1 MIITDVRKGFRMR
14 KAIQKDEE
22 ERWIETQNIIVAV
35 LIIFF
40 IVGIVL
46 AYYNLLYNERRDSII
61 KNGESTAI
69 KTSDRFNEYLSTSS
83 DVVLL
88 TAYTLN
94 DMIKEDRS
102 DKEILDYLV
111 SQSTSIKNSILEN
124 SEGLYGYINGRFF
137 SGVLWKPDN
146 HYVATE
152 RPWYIK
158 AAANGRNLTMIEPY
172 IDAKSGTVMITIA
185 KLLDD
190 DKSVIAMDVSLEQIQ
205 RITEDAVIAGNSDIE
220 IILDGTNTVIAHS
233 NKDEVGKTYREG
245 TGDFAAALVAE
256 INNSDSNFYEFDY
269 ENDHY
274 IAYSAM
280 LSNDWRCLSIRNA
293 TTVLKPLN
301 MILGSTI
308 VIVFIMVI
316 VLTMVFRKSNERSVI
331 AERLNKQLSS
341 TAEIYRS
348 VHDLDI
354 QNDSFSRILARNGK
368 LTEVIGNDLP
378 DAQKVLFERVDELT
392 DPVSRAEM
400 HDFVDFSTI
409 DERMRDRKTISVEFL
424 SSSKEWLRGRFVVS
438 QTDSSGKITHVLWM
452 VEDINKEKMEREA
465 LLDRSERAIAANEAK
480 SAFLSNMS
488 HEIRTPINAVLGMN
502 EMILRESDEQNVIA
516 YSQSIKT
523 AGNTLLGIVNDILD
537 FSKIEAGKME
547 IIPVDY
553 DLSSM
558 LSDLVNMI
566 QTRADDKG
574 LVLNLDF
581 DPKTPK
587 SLNGDEVR
595 IKQII
600 TNILTN
606 AVKYTERGNILFCV
620 SHEIDKDDPDSVYLC
635 VSVKD
640 TGIGIKPEDIKRL
653 FSEFERI
660 DEKRNRKV
668 EGTGLGMTITKS
680 LLEMMDSHL
689 EVESVYGV
697 GSRFG
702 FRLKQKV
709 LRWEELGSYE
719 TSYREYIG
727 SHSKYSEKFTAPDAD
742 ILVVDDNPMNLMV
755 LQSLLKQTQVRI
767 DTADSGD
774 KALSMTFGK
783 KYDIILLDH
792 MMPEKDG
799 IETLHEMRSRDN
811 DPNDDTPVICLTAN
825 AISGAR
831 EQYIAEGFD
840 DYLTK
845 PVDSAK
851 LEDMIMRYLPADKIL
866 EGSYDESELSE
877 EYEGIIPDKV
887 RENPEIDIETGI
899 KNNGSE
905 RTYLETLKLY
915 AREAYSYTDEIE
927 RYMASGDVKN
937 ATVKIHALKST
948 SRTIGAVAI
957 GELAQKLEDAGKKN
971 DIATL
976 NDELGGLLD
985 RCRYLGD
992 KLSELLLEDM
1002 EDKGE
1007 AGDRV
1012 IVDDDKLKDAYS
1024 RILQFA
1030 KECDNASINEVLEEL
1045 KGYTIPDNEK
1055 ERFKDLVSALDYFDF
1070 DRIIELLR

>member
-1 MIITDVRKGFRMR
+1 MR
-14 KAIQKDEE
+14 KAIQKDED

-88 TAYTLN
+88 TAYSLN
-94 DMIKEDRS
+94 DMIKENRS
-102 DKEILDYLV
+102 RQEIQDYLV
-111 SQSTSIKNSILEN
+111 GQSTAIKNSVLEN
-124 SEGLYGYINGRFF
+124 SEGLYGYFYGGFI
-137 SGVLWKPDN
+137 SGALWEPGDD
-146 HYVATE
+146 YVATE
-152 RPWYIK
+152 RPWYVK

-190 DKSVIAMDVSLEQIQ
+190 DESVIAMDVSLDQVQ
-205 RITEDAVIAGNSDIE
+205 KITEDAVASGGSDIE
-220 IILDGTNTVIAHS
+220 MILDGTNTVIAHS
-233 NKDEVGKTYREG
+233 DKNEVGKTYDENS
-245 TGDFAAALVAE
+245 GDFAAAL
-256 INNSDSNFYEFDY
+256 ISDLYDSDSNFYEFDY
-269 ENDHY
+269 NENHY
-274 IAYSAM
+274 MAYSQM
-280 LSNDWRCLSIRNA
+280 LTNDWRCLSVRNA
-293 TTVLKPLN
+293 TTVFKPLN

-316 VLTMVFRKSNERSVI
+316 VLAMVFRKSNERSVI

-354 QNDSFSRILARNGK
+354 VNDSYSRILSRNGK
-368 LTEVIGNDLP
+368 LNEVIGNDQP
-378 DAQKVLFERVDELT
+378 NAQNVLYERVEELT
-392 DPVSRAEM
+392 DPVSREEM
-400 HDFVDFSTI
+400 RSFVDFSTL
-409 DERMRDRKTISVEFL
+409 DERLKDRNTISTEFF

-438 QTDSSGKITHVLWM
+438 QKDSTGRITHVLWM
-452 VEDINKEKMEREA
+452 VEDIDKEKKEREV

-502 EMILRESDEQNVIA
+502 EMILRESDEQNVVA

-558 LSDLVNMI
+558 LNDLVNMI

-574 LVLNLDF
+574 LVLDLDF

-606 AVKYTERGNILFCV
+606 AVKYTERGNILFSV
-620 SHEIDKDDPDSVYLC
+620 SYEEDKEDHDSVYLI

-640 TGIGIKPEDIKRL
+640 TGIGIKPEDIKKL

-689 EVESVYGV
+689 EVDSVYGV

-709 LRWEELGSYE
+709 VRREELGNYQA
-719 TSYREYIG
+719 SYREYIS
-727 SHSKYSEKFTAPDAD
+727 SHKRYSEKFTAPDAD
-742 ILVVDDNPMNLMV
+742 ILVVDDNPMNIMV
-755 LQSLLKQTQVRI
+755 LQSLLKQTHVKI
-767 DTADSGD
+767 DTAESGD
-774 KALSMTFGK
+774 EALAMACDK
-783 KYDIILLDH
+783 KYDIIFLDH

-799 IETLHEMRSRDN
+799 IETLHEMRAQKN
-811 DPNDDTPVICLTAN
+811 NPNDDTPVICLTAN

-840 DYLTK
+840 DYITK

-851 LEDMIMRYLPADKIL
+851 LEEMIMQYLPPEKVM
-866 EGSYDESELSE
+866 EGTIEDTEPDEVHES
-877 EYEGIIPDKV
+877 IIPDAVKN
-887 RENPEIDIETGI
+887 NPEIDIETGI

-905 RTYLETLKLY
+905 QTYLETLKLF
-915 AREAYSYTDEIE
+915 AKEAYSYADEIE
-927 RYMASGDVKN
+927 GYMSTGDIKN

-948 SRTIGAVAI
+948 SRIIGANDL
-957 GELAQKLEDAGKKN
+957 GELAQKLENAGKAN
-971 DIATL
+971 DVNAL
-976 NDELGGLLD
+976 NEELGGLLD

-992 KLSELLLEDM
+992 QLGGLIETTDDAADLGPIDEETLLASYA
-1002 EDKGE
+1002 KI
-1007 AGDRV
+1007 R
-1012 IVDDDKLKDAYS
+1012 
-1024 RILQFA
+1024 QFA
-1030 KECDNASINEVLEEL
+1030 EECDNASIEEVLNEL
-1045 KGYTIPDNEK
+1045 KGYTVPDNEK
-1055 ERFKDLVSALDYFDF
+1055 DRYKELVKASDYFDF
-1070 DRIIELLR
+1070 DRISELLV

>member
-1 MIITDVRKGFRMR
+1 MIVTDGFGMR
-14 KAIQKDEE
+14 KAIQKDED

-40 IVGIVL
+40 MVGIVL
-46 AYYNLLYNERRDSII
+46 AYYNLLYNERRDNII

-69 KTSDRFNEYLSTSS
+69 KTSERFKEYLSTSS

-88 TAYTLN
+88 TAYSLN
-94 DMIKEDRS
+94 DMIIEDRS
-102 DKEILDYLV
+102 DREIRDYLV
-111 SQSTSIKNSILEN
+111 SQSTAIKNSILEN
-124 SEGLYGYINGRFF
+124 SEGLYGYINGKFF

-152 RPWYIK
+152 RPWYVK
-158 AAANGRNLTMIEPY
+158 AAANGRELTVIEPY

-190 DKSVIAMDVSLEQIQ
+190 DESVIAMDVSLDQIQ
-205 RITEDAVIAGNSDIE
+205 KITEDAVSTGNSDVE
-220 IILDGTNTVIAHS
+220 MILDGTNTVIAHS
-233 NKDEVGKTYREG
+233 DKNEVGRTYRKGE
-245 TGDFAAALVAE
+245 GDFASVLVAE
-256 INNSDSNFYEFDY
+256 LDSSDSNFYEFDY
-269 ENDHY
+269 ETNHY
-274 IAYSAM
+274 MAYSAK
-280 LSNDWRCLSIRNA
+280 LLNNWRCLSIRNA

-301 MILGSTI
+301 LILGSTI
-308 VIVFIMVI
+308 VIVFVMVI

-368 LTEVIGNDLP
+368 LTEVIGNDQP
-378 DAQKVLFERVDELT
+378 DAQNVLNERVEKLT
-392 DPVSRAEM
+392 DPISRDEM
-400 HDFVDFSTI
+400 HSFVDFSTL
-409 DERMRDRKTISVEFL
+409 DERLKDRKTISIEFL
-424 SSSKEWLRGRFVVS
+424 SSEKEWLRGRFVVS

-452 VEDINKEKMEREA
+452 VEDIDKEKKEREA

-516 YSQSIKT
+516 YSQSIRT

-558 LSDLVNMI
+558 LNDLVNMI

-581 DPKTPK
+581 DPETPK

-606 AVKYTERGNILFCV
+606 AVKYTERGNILFTV
-620 SHEIDKDDPDSVYLC
+620 SYEKDTEDKDSVYLC
-635 VSVKD
+635 ITVKD
-640 TGIGIKPEDIKRL
+640 TGIGIKQEDIKRL
-653 FSEFERI
+653 FYEFERI

-709 LRWEELGSYE
+709 IRWEKLGNYE
-719 TSYREYIG
+719 TSYQEYIG
-727 SHSKYSEKFTAPDAD
+727 SHSRYSEKFTAPDAD

-755 LQSLLKQTQVRI
+755 LQSLLKQTLVRI
-767 DTADSGD
+767 DTADSGNE
-774 KALSMTFGK
+774 ALAMAYDK
-783 KYDIILLDH
+783 KYDIIFLDH

-799 IETLHEMRSRDN
+799 IETLHELRLQKN
-811 DPNDDTPVICLTAN
+811 NPNNGTPVICLTAN

-831 EQYIAEGFD
+831 EQYIAEGFN

-845 PVDSAK
+845 PVDSEK
-851 LEDMIMRYLPADKIL
+851 LEEMIMMYLPSDKIV
-866 EGSYDESELSE
+866 EEIIKKPEPDKEHES
-877 EYEGIIPDKV
+877 IIPDQVKN
-887 RENPEIDIETGI
+887 NPEIDIETGI

-905 RTYLETLKLY
+905 HTYLETLKLY
-915 AREAYSYTDEIE
+915 AREAYSYADEIE
-927 RYMASGDVKN
+927 RYMSSGDIRN
-937 ATVKIHALKST
+937 AIVKIHALKST
-948 SRTIGAVAI
+948 SRTIGANAI
-957 GELAQKLEDAGKKN
+957 GELAQKLENAGKEN
-971 DIATL
+971 DVDTL
-976 NDELGGLLD
+976 KDELEGLLD

-992 KLSELLLEDM
+992 KLSDILISDEEEATGLEIIDEDRLLDSYA
-1002 EDKGE
+1002 KI
-1007 AGDRV
+1007 R
-1012 IVDDDKLKDAYS
+1012 
-1024 RILQFA
+1024 QFA
-1030 KECDNASINEVLEEL
+1030 KDCDNASINEVLNEL
-1045 KGYTIPDNEK
+1045 RGYTIPDSEK
-1055 ERFKDLVSALDYFDF
+1055 ERYRELVKALDYFDF
-1070 DRIIELLR
+1070 GRITELLG

>member
-1 MIITDVRKGFRMR
+1 MIITEGFRMR
-14 KAIQKDEE
+14 KTVQRDED

-46 AYYNLLYNERRDSII
+46 AYYNLLYNERRESII

-88 TAYTLN
+88 TAYSLN
-94 DMIKEDRS
+94 DMIKEGRS
-102 DKEILDYLV
+102 DKEIQDYLV
-111 SQSTSIKNSILEN
+111 SQSTAIKNSVLEN

-137 SGVLWKPDN
+137 SGTLWQPDN
-146 HYVATE
+146 HYVPTN

-158 AAANGRNLTMIEPY
+158 AAANGRELTMIEPY
-172 IDAKSGTVMITIA
+172 IDAKSGTVMMTLA

-190 DKSVIAMDVSLEQIQ
+190 DESVVAMDVSLDQIQ
-205 RITEDAVIAGNSDIE
+205 KITEDAVISGSSDVE
-220 IILDGTNTVIAHS
+220 MILDGTNTVIAHS
-233 NKDEVGKTYREG
+233 DKKEVGRTYQEKS
-245 TGDFAAALVAE
+245 GDFAAALIAE
-256 INNSDSNFYEFDY
+256 VNHSDSNFYEFDY
-269 ENDHY
+269 ENNHY
-274 IAYSAM
+274 VAYSAM
-280 LSNDWRCLSIRNA
+280 LSNDWRCLSVRNA

-308 VIVFIMVI
+308 VIIFIMVL

-368 LTEVIGNDLP
+368 LTEVIGNDMP
-378 DAQKVLFERVDELT
+378 DAQKVLYDRVDELT
-392 DPVSRAEM
+392 DPVSREEM
-400 HDFVDFSTI
+400 RAFVDFSTL
-409 DERMRDRKTISVEFL
+409 DERLKNRKTISAEFL

-438 QTDSSGKITHVLWM
+438 QTDFNGQITHVLWM
-452 VEDINKEKMEREA
+452 VEDIDKEKKERDA
-465 LLDRSERAIAANEAK
+465 LLDRSERAIAASEAK

-502 EMILRESDEQNVIA
+502 EMILRESDEQNVVA

-558 LSDLVNMI
+558 LNDLVNMI

-574 LVLNLDF
+574 LVLDLDF
-581 DPKTPK
+581 DPGIPK
-587 SLNGDEVR
+587 SLYGDEVR
-595 IKQII
+595 IKQVIS
-600 TNILTN
+600 NILTN
-606 AVKYTERGNILFCV
+606 AVKYTEKGNILFGV
-620 SHEIDKDDPDSVYLC
+620 AYEIDSNDPDSVYLC

-640 TGIGIKPEDIKRL
+640 TGIGIKPEDLKRL

-689 EVESVYGV
+689 EVNSVYGV
-697 GSRFG
+697 GSRFS

-709 LRWEELGSYE
+709 NRWEELGDYE
-719 TSYREYIG
+719 ASYREYIG
-727 SHSKYSEKFTAPDAD
+727 SHSKYSEKFTAPGAE

-755 LQSLLKQTQVRI
+755 LKSLLKQTRVKI

-774 KALSMTFGK
+774 MALTMAYDK
-783 KYDIILLDH
+783 KYDLIFLDH

-799 IETLHEMRSRDN
+799 IETLHEMRARKN
-811 DPNDDTPVICLTAN
+811 DPNSDTPVICLTAN

-851 LEDMIMRYLPADKIL
+851 LEDMIMQYLPKDKIVKGDQGY
-866 EGSYDESELSE
+866 EEPVKDTES
-877 EYEGIIPDKV
+877 IIPDFVKD
-887 RENPEIDIETGI
+887 NPEIDIETGLR
-899 KNNGSE
+899 NNGSE
-905 RTYLETLKLY
+905 NTYLETLKLF
-915 AREAYSYTDEIE
+915 AKEAYSYADEIE
-927 RYMASGDVKN
+927 GYMSSGDIKN

-948 SRTIGAVAI
+948 ARIIGANDM
-957 GELAQKLEDAGKKN
+957 GELAQKLENAGKEN
-971 DIATL
+971 DVDTL
-976 NDELGGLLD
+976 NEELGGLLD

-992 KLSELLLEDM
+992 QLGGLVETAEENTGVLGPVDEEMLLSSYA
-1002 EDKGE
+1002 KI
-1007 AGDRV
+1007 R
-1012 IVDDDKLKDAYS
+1012 
-1024 RILQFA
+1024 QFA
-1030 KECDNASINEVLEEL
+1030 EDCDNASIEEVLNEL

-1055 ERFKDLVSALDYFDF
+1055 ERYKELVKASDYFDF
-1070 DRIIELLR
+1070 DRISELLG